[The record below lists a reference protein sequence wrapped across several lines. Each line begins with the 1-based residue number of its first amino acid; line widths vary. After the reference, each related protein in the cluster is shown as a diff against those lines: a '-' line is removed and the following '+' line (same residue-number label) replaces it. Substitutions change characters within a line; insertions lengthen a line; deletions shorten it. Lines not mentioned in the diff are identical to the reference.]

1 MRIHETTIVGIAE
14 LIAAKE
20 KMIERMRA
28 DKSLVDEVDVKEA
41 LVKISSGFND
51 DYLFDELGRA
61 ESLMNAALIEKLPW
75 IIDHVYDHAI
85 QVIESKIAANIEQL
99 KLDLNKHTKDKE

>member
-1 MRIHETTIVGIAE
+1 MRIHETTIVSIAG

-28 DKSLVDEVDVKEA
+28 DQALIDEVNIKDVF
-41 LVKISSGFND
+41 VKISNGLEDDHLF
-51 DYLFDELGRA
+51 DYLDEA
-61 ESLMNAALIEKLPW
+61 EELVNAALLEKLPW

-85 QVIESKIAANIEQL
+85 QKAESKIAANIEQL
-99 KLDLNKHTKDKE
+99 KLDLTKVTE